1 MESTHPFSVSF
12 APCFQA
18 VLCRSQLFFRMFL
31 DKLFQICADRF
42 IMKQKRRC
50 FSPFLLSPSSR
61 RAWIEICCGRP
72 PAIRHTVALL
82 AEGVD
87 RNQQRGNVRRS
98 QQRSPSSRR
107 AWIEISFGGS
117 GIQPITSPSSRRA
130 WIEMLIEIKFER
142 ISSQSPSSR
151 RAWIEISVQRLQH
164 SRRRS
169 PSSRRAWIEIVFLPG
184 FIEPDMSPSSRRAWI
199 EIVDE
204 LAARLGKKSPSSR
217 RAWIEIGRSGS
228 RHSCGAGRPP
238 RGGRG

>member
-61 RAWIEICCGRP
+61 RAWIEIACNGSHQND
-72 PAIRHTVALL
+72 ANVALL

-87 RNQQRGNVRRS
+87 RNIRKEDYGTA
-98 QQRSPSSRR
+98 PK
-107 AWIEISFGGS
+107 
-117 GIQPITSPSSRRA
+117 SPSSRRA